1 MYRYIIDGDCNSQLD
16 LSIYAYAINYYP
28 IPQIIKKYSHLIN
41 LLTTTNGLAIKN
53 LDYWKGLGIKK
64 INIISKVGHFLHIY
78 SELQTINK
86 LYQIINKSKPSQLT
100 LYRTLY
106 NDPLQNFKL

>member
-53 LDYWKGLGIKK
+53 LDYWRGLGITK
-64 INIISKVGHFLHIY
+64 IDIISKTGHFLHIY
-78 SELQTINK
+78 SQLETIDK
-86 LYQIINKSKPSQLT
+86 LFTIINKSKQNLLT
-100 LYRTLY
+100 LYGTLY
-106 NDPLQNFKL
+106 NDPLQSYR